1 MKKNRV
7 LSWIF
12 LLALLLQLPFAAF
25 AAEVEPSAAD
35 ESSAA
40 APPESE
46 AQPTEPNSAEPEKEQ
61 VAVVTEGLPAPLKDC
76 ALPTDFTVEAKAAA
90 LLEFTSGTLVF
101 AQNPDIQVYPASLT
115 KLMTCMLA
123 LEHGDLDDILTV
135 SPTALENLSIYG
147 STGGLLEGEELSLR
161 ELLYCIMVSSA
172 NEGCNVIAEYVAGSV
187 SDFVDLMNRQ
197 AAALGM
203 TGTHFANAHGL
214 HDENHYTTVRDLTVL
229 ARWAWANEEFREF
242 ATTTEHVVPST
253 NLSDS
258 RTLHTTNY
266 LTSMQ
271 IVSKYYYSQ
280 ARGMKTG
287 FTTPAGGCLIST
299 ASKGDLTYISIV
311 VGCET
316 IYGEETE
323 TDMRFVETKRILQY
337 GLDTFD
343 YVQVLSELTMADQAE
358 VLNASGRGNVVL
370 RAKENMSV
378 LLPDSCDTS
387 EIELKVSYDNDGTLV
402 APLAEGERVG
412 IVSAVYEGKTLAS
425 CDLVTL
431 TAVEAKK
438 STPPATQAPE
448 TTAAEQTPPP
458 AKKSAVL
465 RYWYLLLPIVLVVLL
480 AAIVLILRAINIY
493 QAKQRAKRRR
503 ERRMRRDMRE

>member
-1 MKKNRV
+1 MKKIGFLSFV
-7 LSWIF
+7 LIMAMLVW
-12 LLALLLQLPFAAF
+12 LAVPVLATEDTTVPPTAA
-25 AAEVEPSAAD
+25 S
-35 ESSAA
+35 ESTEASDV
-40 APPESE
+40 PESTAE
-46 AQPTEPNSAEPEKEQ
+46 SEEPVKEQ
-61 VAVVTEGLPAPLKDC
+61 IPVTTEGLPAPLKDC
-76 ALPTDFTVEAKAAA
+76 ALPTDFAVEAKAAA

-101 AQNPDIQVYPASLT
+101 AQDADLQIYPASLT

-123 LEHGDLDDILTV
+123 LEHGNLNDVLTV
-135 SPTALENLSIYG
+135 SATALENLSIYG
-147 STGGLLEGEELSLR
+147 STAGLLEGEELSLR

-172 NEGCNVIAEYVAGSV
+172 NEGCNVIAEYVAGDVAS
-187 SDFVDLMNRQ
+187 FVDLMNRQ

-203 TGTHFANAHGL
+203 TSTHFANAHGL
-214 HDENHYTTVRDLTVL
+214 HDENHYTTVRDLMTL
-229 ARWAWANEEFREF
+229 ARWAWSNEDFREF
-242 ATTTEHVVPST
+242 ATTTEHVVPAT
-253 NLSDS
+253 NLSES

-266 LTSMQ
+266 LTSRQ
-271 IVSKYYYSQ
+271 IVTKYYY
-280 ARGMKTG
+280 AEAEGMKTG

-299 ASKGDLTYISIV
+299 ASKGGLTYISIV

-343 YVQVLSELTMADQAE
+343 YVQVLSDLMMADQAE

-370 RAKENMSV
+370 RAKDNVSV
-378 LLPDSCDTS
+378 LLPESCDTS
-387 EIELKVSYDNDGTLV
+387 EITLEIAYDGDGTLV

-412 IVSAVYEGKTLAS
+412 AVSAVYDGKTLAS

-431 TAVEAKK
+431 TAVEARK

-448 TTAAEQTPPP
+448 TTADDAQTVPESKRDSPLKHWYVIVP
-458 AKKSAVL
+458 LAV
-465 RYWYLLLPIVLVVLL
+465 IVLFAVV
-480 AAIVLILRAINIY
+480 ILILRAINTY

-503 ERRMRRDMRE
+503 ARQMRRERRE

>member
-1 MKKNRV
+1 MKKNSFF
-7 LSWIF
+7 SWILIF
-12 LLALLLQLPFAAF
+12 VLLLQLTVPVLATEGETQAPT
-25 AAEVEPSAAD
+25 A
-35 ESSAA
+35 ESSAE
-40 APPESE
+40 PTQE
-46 AQPTEPNSAEPEKEQ
+46 ASTEEIVKPTVS
-61 VAVVTEGLPAPLKDC
+61 VTTEGLPEPLKDC
-76 ALPTDFTVEAKAAA
+76 ALPTDFAVEAKAAA

-101 AQNPDIQVYPASLT
+101 AQDADLQIYPASLT

-135 SPTALENLSIYG
+135 SATALENLSIYG
-147 STGGLLEGEELSLR
+147 STAGLLEGEQLSLR

-172 NEGCNVIAEYVAGSV
+172 NEGCNVIAEYIAGDVAS
-187 SDFVDLMNRQ
+187 FVDLMNRQ

-203 TGTHFANAHGL
+203 TSTHFANAHGL
-214 HDENHYTTVRDLTVL
+214 HDENHYTTVRDLTTL
-229 ARWAWANEEFREF
+229 ARWAWANDDFREF
-242 ATTTEHVVPST
+242 ATTTEHVVPAT
-253 NLSDS
+253 NLSES

-266 LTSMQ
+266 LTSRQ
-271 IVSKYYYSQ
+271 IVSKYYYGE
-280 ARGMKTG
+280 AEGMKTG

-299 ASKGDLTYISIV
+299 ASKGGLTYISIV

-343 YVQVLSELTMADQAE
+343 YVQVLSDLTMADQAD

-370 RAKENMSV
+370 RAKDNVSV
-378 LLPDSCDTS
+378 LLPESCDTS
-387 EIELKVSYDNDGTLV
+387 AITLEIAYDGDGTLV

-412 IVSAVYEGKTLAS
+412 TVSAVYEGKTLAS

-431 TAVEAKK
+431 TAVDAKK
-438 STPPATQAPE
+438 STPPATEAPSA
-448 TTAAEQTPPP
+448 TAQVDDAEPPE
-458 AKKSAVL
+458 KGSVL
-465 RYWYLLLPIVLVVLL
+465 RQWYIILPLAVVVLF
-480 AAIVLILRAINIY
+480 AAVILILRAINTY

-503 ERRMRRDMRE
+503 ERQMRRERRD